1 MDAVITSIDRAVRSI
16 APVDA
21 LIGLAAKRLLPQAE
35 AAACPSIY
43 CGRFCEFHSAWGDCE
58 VTIPCYLIDW
68 YSYDSSPCSHD
79 CGIIVTCC
87 NC

>member
-43 CGRFCEFHSAWGDCE
+43 CGRFCEFHSAWGG
-58 VTIPCYLIDW
+58 LRGN
-68 YSYDSSPCSHD
+68 YSLLPDRLVFVRLVALLARLRHHRD
-79 CGIIVTCC
+79 VL
-87 NC
+87 

>member
-1 MDAVITSIDRAVRSI
+1 MDALLTTIDRAVRSV

-21 LIGLAAKRLLPQAE
+21 LIALAAKRLLPRAE

-43 CGRFCEFHSAWGDCE
+43 CGRFCQFNASWGTCE
-58 VTIPCYLIDW
+58 PTLPCWLVDW
-68 YSYDSSPCSHD
+68 YSYDSFCSHD
-79 CGIIVTCC
+79 CAVDLGCC